1 MKNTKKLAAA
11 LTMIAA
17 LSTSCATTAAPAP
30 APASPLSIQ
39 AEEPAAPPIAASL
52 TGDPL
57 ATPPPSSQGGGAS
70 GHAGH
75 SAPAAGA
82 PAENGVQPAVAT
94 YTCPMHPEVR
104 EAKQGRC
111 PKCGMSLTPAAENK
125 APSPAPPAQPSHDGH
140 VH

>member
-1 MKNTKKLAAA
+1 MKNNQKLAAA
-11 LTMIAA
+11 LTVIAA
-17 LSTSCATTAAPAP
+17 LSMSCASAPAPAP
-30 APASPLSIQ
+30 APASPLSTQ
-39 AEEPAAPPIAASL
+39 AEEPAAPPTAASL

-57 ATPPPSSQGGGAS
+57 AEPPPPSSSSQGGSAP

-75 SAPAAGA
+75 SAPAA
-82 PAENGVQPAVAT
+82 ENGAKPAVAT

-104 EAKQGRC
+104 ETKQGRC
-111 PKCGMSLTPAAENK
+111 PKCGMSLVPAAENK